1 MFSLMALIIFM
12 DMMVHLLLP
21 FTIPA
26 VQGRRV
32 PPWHLRMARS
42 QGPNTCVVEEIPGT
56 NKKFWTECKY
66 WMHRE
71 VCGTKTVIRY
81 ECCEGFQQVR
91 GKPGCSGVK
100 PMLNLLETMVELG
113 ATKFVDYAIQAGL
126 ADRLRLP
133 GEAMTVFVPTN
144 QAFKSLNS
152 IQRAAL
158 ERSLRNPNSSYLLYH
173 MVGKKLLSRDF
184 EADQEIQSL
193 NRGDILRV
201 NRYSNGMMTVNCKP
215 VIRKDH
221 HATNG
226 IVHVIDE
233 VLIPPGKYER
243 LSIPELIIEDG
254 RFRELSSAMVQSEH
268 VNELRRGGPYTI
280 FAPSDESFQK
290 ILPNEMA
297 RIRRDPKALA
307 ALLQNHVVP
316 TIICLPALTDKH
328 KMKTLGGQDIT
339 FECNKTGTYVNGAKL
354 TSETMLSSN
363 GVINII
369 SDVLIPD
376 RVRSVLELIEKKKYN
391 LTAFSSLVRSA
402 NLHNLLD
409 HPNVTL
415 TVFAPTD
422 EAFEQLSQHE
432 LEEYTSTTEKS
443 RHLLNHHIIHGRY
456 TTDIMSDNQIV
467 ETYESRSEL
476 RLKVYRK
483 AVGVETAIVKKS
495 NIEGQNGVLH
505 IIDRVLTPPKLNIIE
520 MLDNNKEFSMFSE
533 AVRRVRETEPYFL
546 ERNGN
551 PYSTF
556 TIFAPTDEAF
566 KELGSRKLES
576 IMGSNKKLKKVIMN
590 HVVDNMMSSGSFST
604 SKVYYNVRTEY
615 QTVNV
620 HKKKG
625 HLMVNGAHVIKS
637 DMLTKDGIVHCID
650 QVLMP
655 EDRRRS

>member
-1 MFSLMALIIFM
+1 
-12 DMMVHLLLP
+12 MVHLLLP
-21 FTIPA
+21 FTIPSA
-26 VQGRRV
+26 QGRRV

-42 QGPNTCVVEEIPGT
+42 QGPNTCVVEEVPGT
-56 NKKFWTECKY
+56 NKKYWTECKY

-71 VCGTKTVIRY
+71 ICGTKTVIRY
-81 ECCEGFQQVR
+81 ECCEGYQQVR

-144 QAFKSLNS
+144 QAFQSLNS

-184 EADQEIQSL
+184 EADQEVESL
-193 NRGDILRV
+193 NRGDTFRV
-201 NRYSNGMMTVNCKP
+201 NRYSNGMMTVNCNP

-226 IVHVIDE
+226 IVHVIDQ

-290 ILPNEMA
+290 IFPNEMA
-297 RIRRDPKALA
+297 RIRKDPKALS
-307 ALLQNHVVP
+307 ALLQNHIVP
-316 TIICLPALTDKH
+316 TIICLPALMDKH

-363 GVINII
+363 GIINMI

-376 RVRSVLELIEKKKYN
+376 RVRSVLELAEKKENN
-391 LTAFSSLVRSA
+391 LTAFTSLIRSA
-402 NLHNLLD
+402 NLENLLD

-422 EAFEQLSQHE
+422 EAFEQLSQQE
-432 LEEYTSTTEKS
+432 LEEYTSTTEKA
-443 RHLLNHHIIHGRY
+443 RHLLNHHIVHGRY
-456 TTDIMSDNQIV
+456 TTDIMSDNQVV

-483 AVGVETAIVKKS
+483 AVGVESAIVKTS
-495 NIEGQNGVLH
+495 DIEGQNGVLH

-576 IMGSNKKLKKVIMN
+576 IMGSEKKLKKVIMN

>member
-1 MFSLMALIIFM
+1 MIILYPW
-12 DMMVHLLLP
+12 LL
-21 FTIPA
+21 
-26 VQGRRV
+26 
-32 PPWHLRMARS
+32 
-42 QGPNTCVVEEIPGT
+42 
-56 NKKFWTECKY
+56 KKEKI
-66 WMHRE
+66 
-71 VCGTKTVIRY
+71 G
-81 ECCEGFQQVR
+81 
-91 GKPGCSGVK
+91 
-100 PMLNLLETMVELG
+100 
-113 ATKFVDYAIQAGL
+113 
-126 ADRLRLP
+126 
-133 GEAMTVFVPTN
+133 
-144 QAFKSLNS
+144 
-152 IQRAAL
+152 
-158 ERSLRNPNSSYLLYH
+158 
-173 MVGKKLLSRDF
+173 LLS
-184 EADQEIQSL
+184 I
-193 NRGDILRV
+193 
-201 NRYSNGMMTVNCKP
+201 C
-215 VIRKDH
+215 
-221 HATNG
+221 
-226 IVHVIDE
+226 
-233 VLIPPGKYER
+233 VLK
-243 LSIPELIIEDG
+243 
-254 RFRELSSAMVQSEH
+254 
-268 VNELRRGGPYTI
+268 
-280 FAPSDESFQK
+280 
-290 ILPNEMA
+290 
-297 RIRRDPKALA
+297 

-316 TIICLPALTDKH
+316 TVICLPALTDKH

-376 RVRSVLELIEKKKYN
+376 RVRSVLELIEKKEYN